1 MSLRITIFKKAVTKL
16 VGVGGA
22 GGSAP
27 GWATQVVQTEESK
40 KLEKTVRKI
49 VRGTDIQVDVFGE
62 INPNST
68 FQTSKPYRL
77 YLGFKLT
84 LLRWKYG
91 IKELPALL
99 IQSKNKSKVMYV
111 PIDEAEILKI
121 LTEMMK

>member
-1 MSLRITIFKKAVTKL
+1 MSLRITIFKKAETKL
-16 VGVGGA
+16 IGVGGA

-49 VRGTDIQVDVFGE
+49 VRGTDIEIDVFGE
-62 INPNST
+62 INPKST
-68 FQTSKPYRL
+68 LQTSKPFRL
-77 YLGFKLT
+77 YLGFKLM
-84 LLRWKYG
+84 LLRWRHD

-99 IQSKNKSKVMYV
+99 IQSNSKEKVMYA
-111 PIDEAEILKI
+111 PLDEVEFLNV